1 MVTDTPA
8 ADGAP
13 DPAGGQPGRRRVT
26 SRAELEHVAFELFE
40 ANGFEQTTVEDIA
53 AAAGIGRRTF
63 FRYFPSKNDVPWGM
77 FEVELERMRAR
88 LKACPPDVQLMDAI
102 RVALVDFNK
111 VEPDQVPRHRRRM
124 ELILRVPAL
133 LAHSTLRFAAWRDVV
148 AEFVAERTGQRPD
161 ALAPQAVAHAVLGV
175 AVAAYEQWLDDQNAE
190 LGTLLDLAIRHLAAA
205 FTAPGHSATPNW
217 SPGRYRPMSLQ
228 G

>member
-1 MVTDTPA
+1 MAALDSPA
-8 ADGAP
+8 GG
-13 DPAGGQPGRRRVT
+13 GGQPGRRRVT
-26 SRAELEHVAFELFE
+26 SQADLEQVAFELFA

-63 FRYFPSKNDVPWGM
+63 FRYFPSKNDIPWGM

-88 LKACPPDVQLMDAI
+88 LKACPRDVHLMDAI

-111 VEPDQVPRHRRRM
+111 VEPAQIPRHRRRM

-161 ALAPQAVAHAVLGV
+161 SLAPQAIAHAILGV
-175 AVAAYEQWLDDQNAE
+175 AVAAYEQWLDDEDADLGALLDSAVRE
-190 LGTLLDLAIRHLAAA
+190 LGAA
-205 FTAPGHSATPNW
+205 FTDDVP
-217 SPGRYRPMSLQ
+217 RPAAANL
-228 G
+228 

>member
-1 MVTDTPA
+1 
-8 ADGAP
+8 
-13 DPAGGQPGRRRVT
+13 VT
-26 SRAELEHVAFELFE
+26 SRADLEQVAFELFA

-63 FRYFPSKNDVPWGM
+63 FRYFPSKNDIPWGM

-88 LKACPPDVQLMDAI
+88 LKACPRDVHLMDAI

-111 VEPDQVPRHRRRM
+111 VEPAQIPRHRRRM

-148 AEFVAERTGQRPD
+148 AEFVGERTGQRPD
-161 ALAPQAVAHAVLGV
+161 SLAPQAIAHAILGV
-175 AVAAYEQWLDDQNAE
+175 AVAAYEQWLDDEDAD
-190 LGTLLDLAIRHLAAA
+190 LGTLLDSAMRELAAA
-205 FTAPGHSATPNW
+205 FTLGIP
-217 SPGRYRPMSLQ
+217 
-228 G
+228 

>member
-1 MVTDTPA
+1 MATLNIPP
-8 ADGAP
+8 DG
-13 DPAGGQPGRRRVT
+13 GGQPGRRRVT
-26 SRAELEHVAFELFE
+26 SRADLEQVAFELFA

-63 FRYFPSKNDVPWGM
+63 FRYFPSKNDIPWGM

-88 LKACPPDVQLMDAI
+88 LKACPRDVHLMDAI

-111 VEPDQVPRHRRRM
+111 VEPAQIPRHRRRM

-148 AEFVAERTGQRPD
+148 AEFVGERTGQRPD
-161 ALAPQAVAHAVLGV
+161 SLAPQAIAHAILGV
-175 AVAAYEQWLDDQNAE
+175 AVAAYEQWLDDEDAD
-190 LGTLLDLAIRHLAAA
+190 LGTLLDSAMRELAAA
-205 FTAPGHSATPNW
+205 FTLGIP
-217 SPGRYRPMSLQ
+217 
-228 G
+228 

>member
-1 MVTDTPA
+1 MA
-8 ADGAP
+8 ALESPPRG
-13 DPAGGQPGRRRVT
+13 GGQPGRRRVT
-26 SRAELEHVAFELFE
+26 SQAELEQVAFELFA

-63 FRYFPSKNDVPWGM
+63 FRYFPSKNDIPWGM

-88 LKACPPDVQLMDAI
+88 LKACPRDVHLMDAI

-111 VEPDQVPRHRRRM
+111 VEPAQIPRHRRRM

-133 LAHSTLRFAAWRDVV
+133 LAHSTLRFAAWREVI

-161 ALAPQAVAHAVLGV
+161 TLAPQAIAHAVLGV
-175 AVAAYEQWLDDQNAE
+175 AVAAYEQWLDDENAE
-190 LGTLLDLAIRHLAAA
+190 LGTLLDLAMCHLAAG
-205 FTAPGHSATPNW
+205 FTAPEHPATPAAP
-217 SPGRYRPMSLQ
+217 PGLAVELEP
-228 G
+228 